1 MRPRELWFW
10 LGAAFLTIGGVLTA
24 IAIAYYTKETH
35 YSLSAGPQM
44 VAAYVSF
51 ILAFLCFLA
60 AIAGWRPWLRW
71 QRFPD
76 LTIRVDGIGN
86 VIGSQQTPGFPPRP
100 TTLLILK
107 VHITNA
113 EVDRNV
119 SIRAAYLLAKTK
131 PGSDWGH
138 EQLFAAPFEPV
149 SRARVGKALEFP
161 VNLAPGASD
170 GGEIVFELQDY
181 LMVDVAQP
189 FDARVEIHDAISG
202 KMASFPAV
210 MSVYRR
216 RHGLRPTTYEERVNG
231 PKAAQPWYGLMGPPD
246 PDQH

>member
-1 MRPRELWFW
+1 MAAMAALPRSHDPRGRYRQCDRQSTDTW
-10 LGAAFLTIGGVLTA
+10 LP
-24 IAIAYYTKETH
+24 
-35 YSLSAGPQM
+35 SA
-44 VAAYVSF
+44 
-51 ILAFLCFLA
+51 
-60 AIAGWRPWLRW
+60 
-71 QRFPD
+71 
-76 LTIRVDGIGN
+76 
-86 VIGSQQTPGFPPRP
+86 P